1 MHPRQDPGYAC
12 AAYSTGSIAAECSW
26 TTWSSSLYVLHELLR
41 HTLSKTV
48 PRLMNEIWRTFNVM
62 TQTSA
67 ANAAMSSAMVLLI
80 QQQKSRRHRAI
91 LLLMLYFF
99 LSFFVLLYF
108 SAEICIRF
116 SSLETNSI
124 DLKLQ
129 CNVQDGLRLRSSSIF
144 RKSDQR

>member
-99 LSFFVLLYF
+99 SFFLRFIILFRRNLHSLLL
-108 SAEICIRF
+108 SGNKLDR
-116 SSLETNSI
+116 LETSV
-124 DLKLQ
+124 Q
-129 CNVQDGLRLRSSSIF
+129 CAGRSQVAVQFDFSEI
-144 RKSDQR
+144 